1 MFKIKSKIIALNIIQ
16 LQYLIFIIKK
26 NLIFSVHTG
35 ATGVIT
41 RMTLLSRDD
50 NRILQTELD
59 LPLLKNDITNILGTQ
74 KPVIYSETI
83 EKV

>member
-1 MFKIKSKIIALNIIQ
+1 
-16 LQYLIFIIKK
+16 
-26 NLIFSVHTG
+26 
-35 ATGVIT
+35 
-41 RMTLLSRDD
+41 MTLLSRDD